1 MDDLPDLLDKKRI
14 ILAQEKQFAA
24 RLAALVLVKPNLS
37 TWMIFIPF
45 IFIFYFQDVS
55 KFKKQRKEFM
65 TNWLLSRKKALNEA
79 EEAIDEQRK
88 PNTQSL
94 AEQANLQAKAT
105 EKYNDFLDVL
115 ANHYT
120 LLFNTQGNNDNTYD
134 ALVRSAY
141 GNQEG
146 FLDFINQLTNAE
158 KALNKALTPGLR
170 KTSEDV
176 GTTIKKIER
185 GSEKLRQ
192 QEMSRIFRISWH
204 ASNLS

>member
-1 MDDLPDLLDKKRI
+1 MNDLPDLLDKKRI

-24 RLAALVLVKPNLS
+24 RLAALVLVKPKLS
-37 TWMIFIPF
+37 AWMIFIPV
-45 IFIFYFQDVS
+45 IFIFYFQDVA

-79 EEAIDEQRK
+79 EEARKEQRT
-88 PNTQSL
+88 PNTQLL
-94 AEQANLQAKAT
+94 AEQANLKAKAR
-105 EKYNDFLDVL
+105 EKYNDFLEVL

-120 LLFNTQGNNDNTYD
+120 LLFNAQGNTYNTYD
-134 ALVRSAY
+134 VLVRSTY

-146 FLDFINQLTNAE
+146 FLAFINQLTNAE
-158 KALNKALTPGLR
+158 KALNKALAPGLR

-176 GTTIKKIER
+176 KATIKKIER

-192 QEMSRIFRISWH
+192 QEMIRIFRIS
-204 ASNLS
+204 